1 MLWLTSSGDRAASR
15 WRAGPHRAPVPAR
28 HSCVDSHEAARR
40 RAGPSPGWYPSS
52 GGGRTIGCP
61 VSACPTIT
69 QGLPGPRRMPVS
81 TADTGS
87 VNGTMRGPVFASRR
101 RSSPAVR
108 STSSQRNDTISECR
122 HPVSPNHP
130 HGGCSLARHGTYAR
144 KTPRGARIA
153 RWYCPE
159 SHTTFHH
166 LIELK
171 GIGLLT
177 GEVGSGKTTVC
188 RHVAAALHPGLYRV
202 GYVSLTTGNVL
213 DMYKSIAW
221 ELGLPTER
229 SRATAY
235 RAIRAEITRRV
246 CEAKQLPNRSS
257 TRCGGQRRCAGSGG
271 RGAPALGVLSA
282 AGREQASVVLRVD
295 DSADVQKEAELPM
308 SRTAGSSDCR
318 PPSAA
323 RAGRHGEG

>member
-1 MLWLTSSGDRAASR
+1 MPWLTSSGDRAASR

-202 GYVSLTTGNVL
+202 GYVSLTHRQRARHVQVHRLGTGASHRTLARHRLPRHPRRDHPTGVRGQAAPQ
-213 DMYKSIAW
+213 SIIDAVRW
-221 ELGLPTER
+221 SAQVRGIR
-229 SRATAY
+229 RARCSGARGAECGRP
-235 RAIRAEITRRV
+235 RA
-246 CEAKQLPNRSS
+246 
-257 TRCGGQRRCAGSGG
+257 GG
-271 RGAPALGVLSA
+271 RSPP
-282 AGREQASVVLRVD
+282 GR
-295 DSADVQKEAELPM
+295 
-308 SRTAGSSDCR
+308 
-318 PPSAA
+318 
-323 RAGRHGEG
+323 